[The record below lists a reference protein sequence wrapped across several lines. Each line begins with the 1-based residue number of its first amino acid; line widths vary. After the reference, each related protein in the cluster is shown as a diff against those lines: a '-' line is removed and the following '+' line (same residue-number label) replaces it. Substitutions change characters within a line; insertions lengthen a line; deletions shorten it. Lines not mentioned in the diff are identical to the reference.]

1 MASKIAGVTRRISL
15 DEAVALVGGV
25 AKNRIVVRDLES
37 ELGVTLADFDLDPQ
51 AVAAYGAALMARE
64 RNPNN

>member
-1 MASKIAGVTRRISL
+1 
-15 DEAVALVGGV
+15 VGGV